1 MLSVAM
7 SGVALAQASPIP
19 DCPLRDQPYSVELPL
34 IEILLKPEAV
44 ALVDNRLDGFVDKLP
59 PGLTGT
65 RTPSFAAIVSFRM
78 VAGMAWVDPV
88 LLDTLEVELA
98 QLEVTDR
105 DRQARCARYDDEV
118 PDLEFADSGI
128 NVLVFDKING
138 FDHGSSVDAATRAVQ
153 SLSEQ
158 MGWSVTV
165 TDKPGAFSAET
176 LAHFDA
182 VVWNNVS
189 GDVLTLGQRKA
200 FEDYINQGGG
210 FLGIHGSGGDPL
222 YLWDW
227 YADTLL
233 GTRFVGHP
241 SNPQFQDARIA
252 IEITG
257 NGVAEGLPDGWTM
270 RDEWY
275 SFGSNP
281 RHNGA
286 RVVATLD
293 ESTYEPGESMGTN
306 LRMGDDHPI
315 AWTRCVNQGRAMYSA
330 IGHRPEVYHIPENL
344 LLLRNGL
351 TWVAGLGESGCPDVQ
366 QQ

>member
-1 MLSVAM
+1 M
-7 SGVALAQASPIP
+7 
-19 DCPLRDQPYSVELPL
+19 RDQAYSVELPL
-34 IEILLKPEAV
+34 IEILLKPEAM
-44 ALVDNRLDGFVDKLP
+44 ARVDSRLEGFVGKLP

-65 RTPSFAAIVSFRM
+65 RTPSFATIVSFRM
-78 VAGMAWVDPV
+78 VAGMAQVDPEA
-88 LLDTLEVELA
+88 LDALNAELA
-98 QLEVTDR
+98 ELDVTEGDR
-105 DRQARCARYDDEV
+105 RARCARYDDEV
-118 PDLEFADSGI
+118 PDLDFVDSET

-138 FDHGSSVDAATRAVQ
+138 FDHGPSVGAATRAIQ
-153 SLSEQ
+153 SLGDQ
-158 MGWSVTV
+158 MGWSVAV
-165 TDKPGAFSAET
+165 TDQPGAFNAET
-176 LAHFDA
+176 LARFDA

-189 GDVLTLGQRKA
+189 GDVLTLSQRKA

-233 GTRFVGHP
+233 GARFIGHP

-275 SFGSNP
+275 SFGNNP
-281 RHNGA
+281 RQNGA

-315 AWTRCVNQGRAMYSA
+315 AWTRCVNQGRAMYTA

-351 TWVAGLGESGCPDVQ
+351 TWVAGEGGAGCKDPEE
-366 QQ
+366 